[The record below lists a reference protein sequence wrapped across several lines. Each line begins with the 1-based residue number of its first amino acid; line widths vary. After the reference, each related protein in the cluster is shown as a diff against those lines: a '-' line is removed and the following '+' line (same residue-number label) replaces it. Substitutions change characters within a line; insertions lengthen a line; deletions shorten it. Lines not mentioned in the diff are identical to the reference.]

1 MPLLRHHLAR
11 FSAKLFAINSSR
23 IPPQHKPPSDAKSG
37 LAELRTPQERTEAA
51 RHAALA
57 RWNKEEQLAKKT

>member
-1 MPLLRHHLAR
+1 MTQNRKKNPNAVRLGKR
-11 FSAKLFAINSSR
+11 
-23 IPPQHKPPSDAKSG
+23 

-57 RWNKEEQLAKKT
+57 RWNKEEQLAEKT